1 MASPTRWMWVWV
13 NSGSWWWT
21 GRPGMLQFIGSQ
33 RVGHD
38 WAIELNWTEWYFK
51 YILRDAAKTCHYN
64 LLNDAIFFSS
74 LLYPY
79 YLILICHCLNCL
91 CSYRYFCLFF
101 CSSSVHFNFESH
113 LHNTVN
119 VYNAINIELENVRL
133 FLLVSSNSSWDLK
146 NIYWR

>member
-1 MASPTRWMWVWV
+1 MHEYDIS
-13 NSGSWWWT
+13 SY
-21 GRPGMLQFIGSQ
+21 
-33 RVGHD
+33 
-38 WAIELNWTEWYFK
+38 NWIFLKVISTFHNVICRILTTPLVLVK
-51 YILRDAAKTCHYN
+51 YILRNAAKTCHYN

-113 LHNTVN
+113 FHNTVN

-146 NIYWR
+146 NIY